1 MKINWEAVEYSLE
14 KAKKDFESLE
24 VHDKNV
30 GPIQIDSE
38 WGELRKK
45 LIQARDE
52 VFDKLGL
59 DEASSLSYSFDL
71 EFGLKLY
78 EVLNES
84 IGFDNRV
91 ASNVDVWRYLSIK
104 VIPDIVHS
112 RRGLN
117 EQYYYLKP
125 VRIWLYAIW
134 WYINLSWMG
143 DEERTRD
150 VIQHNTTDTIVGIVE
165 RPGIGYYIDVNREIM
180 KQNKDYSDEATLRK
194 VLKLNTA
201 RIMVISPEL
210 VVGGVEGYVNDLFES
225 VGAKKKRS
233 IGGYVK
239 DLFGV
244 KRK

>member
-1 MKINWEAVEYSLE
+1 MVC
-14 KAKKDFESLE
+14 
-24 VHDKNV
+24 
-30 GPIQIDSE
+30 
-38 WGELRKK
+38 LR
-45 LIQARDE
+45 
-52 VFDKLGL
+52 
-59 DEASSLSYSFDL
+59 
-71 EFGLKLY
+71 LKLY

-91 ASNVDVWRYLSIK
+91 ASNVDVWQYLSIK

-165 RPGIGYYIDVNREIM
+165 RPGIGYYIDVDREIM